1 MRLRSVDPN
10 TIQVPKTRVTA
21 EWDEEKLEMFRAS
34 IDSAGQLE
42 PILCIERD
50 GELVLVDG
58 LHRLMEARHR
68 GDKRIS
74 VAVSTGE
81 DVDVLTQNIV
91 TNQLRGRAKA
101 SEIVAVIKVLIEE
114 HDMDSDA
121 IREKTGLSRDYLE
134 RLMWIAGA
142 RPEIRASL
150 DEELIGVGAAYE
162 ISHRLTE
169 GEQER
174 MLSLQLQYRWPLADL
189 RHMIDLVEENRA
201 PEGSEPPTDGAPAP
215 LAPPPERLLAT
226 CSYCS
231 DRLEPR
237 HLVSRPMCPSCA
249 GLIHTVLSEQ
259 RRLQED
265 GAPA

>member
-1 MRLRSVDPN
+1 MKLRSVDPS
-10 TIQVPKTRVTA
+10 TIGVPETRVTA

-42 PILCIERD
+42 PILCIEKD
-50 GELVLVDG
+50 GQLVLVDG
-58 LHRLMEARHR
+58 LHRLMEAIRR
-68 GDKRIS
+68 GDKRVS
-74 VAVSTGE
+74 VAVNTGE

-101 SEIVAVIKVLIEE
+101 SEIVAVVKVLIEE
-114 HDMDSDA
+114 HGMDSDA
-121 IREKTGLSRDYLE
+121 IRDKTGLSRDYLE

-142 RPEIRASL
+142 SADIRAAL

-162 ISHRLTE
+162 MSRRLVDD
-169 GEQER
+169 EQER
-174 MLSLQLQYRWPLADL
+174 MLNLQIQYRWPLADL

-201 PEGSEPPTDGAPAP
+201 SPGEEPPTDGAPAP
-215 LAPPPERLLAT
+215 LAPAPERLLAT
-226 CSYCS
+226 CAYCS

-237 HLVSRPMCPSCA
+237 QLVSRPMCPSCA
-249 GLIHTVLSEQ
+249 GLIHTVLAEQ